1 MKTEYYQNKMKT
13 IFISGKITGEP
24 DWVSLFKEKVDRL
37 RLTGDIY
44 ITPIEIKRFVDN
56 KFNLNGRIPFYKDY
70 LIECLLN
77 ISRCDAI
84 YFLSNWET
92 SKGCQVEHRFAKAI
106 GIEIQ
111 FLD

>member
-1 MKTEYYQNKMKT
+1 MKT

-24 DWVSLFKEKVDRL
+24 DWVNLFKGIADRL
-37 RLTGDIY
+37 RLNGDIY

-56 KFNLNGRIPFYKDY
+56 KFNLLGKSPFYKDY

-77 ISRCDAI
+77 ISRFDAI

-92 SKGCQVEHRFAKAI
+92 SKGSKVEHEFAKAI
-106 GIEIQ
+106 GIGIKY
-111 FLD
+111 L